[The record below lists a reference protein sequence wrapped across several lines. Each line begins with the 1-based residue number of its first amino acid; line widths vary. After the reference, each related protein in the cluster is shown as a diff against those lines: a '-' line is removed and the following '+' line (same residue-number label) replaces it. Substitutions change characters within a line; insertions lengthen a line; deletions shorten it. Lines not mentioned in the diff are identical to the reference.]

1 MSGLTLKVLPEVF
14 SVCQLASPTVA
25 CTEPYC
31 FAAKTADEVSLV
43 CPTKLVPPETV
54 RREDGWRA
62 FFVDGMLDFSL
73 VGILAQIAEVLAREN
88 IAIFAVST
96 YHTDYIF
103 TKADVFGR
111 ALSALADAGFAVIDP
126 KEEAECSVN

>member
-1 MSGLTLKVLPEVF
+1 MSGLTLKVLPEAF
-14 SVCQLASPTVA
+14 TVCQPASATVECA
-25 CTEPYC
+25 APYY

-43 CPTKLVPPETV
+43 CPTKLLPPETV

-62 FFVDGMLDFSL
+62 FFVDGTLDFSL
-73 VGILAQIAEVLAREN
+73 VGILARIAGVLAREK

-96 YHTDYIF
+96 YNTDYIF

-111 ALSALADAGFAVIDP
+111 ALSALAAAGFAVIDP
-126 KEEAECSVN
+126 KEEAECSAN

>member
-1 MSGLTLKVLPEVF
+1 MNGLVIKVLPEVF

-25 CTEPYC
+25 CTAPYC

-43 CPTKLVPPETV
+43 GPTKLGPPETV

-62 FFVDGMLDFSL
+62 FFVDGTLDFSL
-73 VGILAQIAEVLAREN
+73 VGILARIAEVLAREE

-96 YHTDYIF
+96 YRTDYIF
-103 TKADVFGR
+103 TKADVFDR
-111 ALSALADAGFAVIDP
+111 ALSALAATGFAVIDQ
-126 KEEAECSVN
+126 KEEAECSVS